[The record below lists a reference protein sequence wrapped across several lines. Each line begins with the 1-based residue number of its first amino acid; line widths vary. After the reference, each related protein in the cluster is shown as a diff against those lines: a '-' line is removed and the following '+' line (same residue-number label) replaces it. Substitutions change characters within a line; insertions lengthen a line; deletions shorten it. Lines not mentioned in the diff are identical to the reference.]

1 MALVFEVV
9 ETFAGFAMTSP
20 PTSSPPS
27 AVPLVAPGAA
37 PGASVGMLPGWPVL
51 RLGFRPFYLLTAL
64 LACVSVPLWV
74 LMFAGHAA
82 LPLPLPGLLWHGHE
96 MLFGFAAG
104 VVMGFLLTAVRAW
117 TGLDTARGPLLGVL
131 ALLWLV
137 PRLAVW
143 VVPYPV
149 FAAIDMVLLPVVA
162 LVLLRVLLRA
172 GNKRNVPLVGLLGLM
187 ALANGAFHLSVLEV
201 LAVSAL
207 SALYAQLGL
216 IVMVVCVIT
225 GRVVPM
231 FTKNVTPGL
240 VIQAAPKLERAVLVA
255 TALALLLWVLGAPG
269 GLAAPVSLVAAALHA
284 QRLWRW
290 QPQVTLTRPILWV
303 LHLSYVWLPVAF
315 VLLALAQLGWLAP
328 SLAVHAFGVGVM
340 GGLIIG
346 MVTRTARGH
355 TGRMLQVGRA
365 EVCAYVCVLLAAV
378 VRVLLPAL
386 WPAAYVRALD
396 VAALLWA
403 LAFALYLWVYTPWL
417 LRTRLD
423 GKDG

>member
-37 PGASVGMLPGWPVL
+37 PGASVGALPGWPVL

-74 LMFAGHAA
+74 LMFAGVVPHA
-82 LPLPLPGLLWHGHE
+82 LPLPGLLWHGHE

-104 VVMGFLLTAVRAW
+104 VVAGFLLTAVRAW
-117 TGLDTARGPLLGVL
+117 TGLDTARGPLLGGL
-131 ALLWLV
+131 ACLWLAARV
-137 PRLAVW
+137 LVWLA
-143 VVPYPV
+143 PYEV
-149 FAAIDMVLLPVVA
+149 FAVVDMLLLPAVGA
-162 LVLLRVLLRA
+162 VLLRVLWRA
-172 GNKRNVPLVGLLGLM
+172 GNKRNMPLVGLLFAM
-187 ALANGAFHLSVLEV
+187 ALANGVFHLAVLQW
-201 LAVSAL
+201 LAVPAMA
-207 SALYAQLGL
+207 ALYAQMALVL
-216 IVMVVCVIT
+216 MVVTVIT

-231 FTKNVTPGL
+231 FTRNVTPGL
-240 VIQAAPKLERAVLVA
+240 VIQPAPKLEQAVLAV
-255 TALALLLWVLGAPG
+255 TALALLLWVLEVPAW
-269 GLAAPVSLVAAALHA
+269 LAAPVALLAAVLHA
-284 QRLWRW
+284 WRLAHWH
-290 QPQVTLTRPILWV
+290 PQVTWRRPILWV
-303 LHLSYVWLPVAF
+303 LHVAYAWLPLSF
-315 VLLALAQLGWLAP
+315 VLLALAQWGWVAP
-328 SLAVHAFGVGVM
+328 SLAVHAMGVGVM

-355 TGRMLQVGRA
+355 TARPLQAGRA

-403 LAFALYLWVYTPWL
+403 LGFALYLWVYTPWL

>member
-1 MALVFEVV
+1 
-9 ETFAGFAMTSP
+9 MT
-20 PTSSPPS
+20 PS
-27 AVPLVAPGAA
+27 TPLPFVP
-37 PGASVGMLPGWPVL
+37 SGWPVL

-117 TGLDTARGPLLGVL
+117 TGLDSARGPLLGVL

-187 ALANGAFHLSVLEV
+187 ALANGVFHLSVLEV

-240 VIQAAPKLERAVLVA
+240 VINMARKFELSTLAVTGV
-255 TALALLLWVLGAPG
+255 ALALWVFAPPG
-269 GLAAPVSLVAAALHA
+269 PVTLVACALAAVLHA
-284 QRLWRW
+284 ARLWQW
-290 QPQVTLTRPILWV
+290 HPQVTFKRPILWI
-303 LHLSYVWLPVAF
+303 LHAAYAWIPVGFA
-315 VLLALAQLGWLAP
+315 LLALAQLGW
-328 SLAVHAFGVGVM
+328 V
-340 GGLIIG
+340 
-346 MVTRTARGH
+346 
-355 TGRMLQVGRA
+355 
-365 EVCAYVCVLLAAV
+365 
-378 VRVLLPAL
+378 
-386 WPAAYVRALD
+386 
-396 VAALLWA
+396 
-403 LAFALYLWVYTPWL
+403 
-417 LRTRLD
+417 
-423 GKDG
+423 